1 LNQSPTQ
8 NPAQGIKLLTI
19 TDPASGQVVGDR
31 IRHCTT
37 GRDRRVGLLK
47 DTALEAGTGILLEP
61 CEGVHTFG
69 MKFPIDIV
77 FLNRKRKIVAL
88 HRSVPARR
96 LRLSLRA
103 HATLELPAGSIDRLG
118 LQAEQPLKIT
128 PA

>member
-1 LNQSPTQ
+1 MN
-8 NPAQGIKLLTI
+8 LLII
-19 TDPASGQVVGDR
+19 TEPISGKVVGDR

-37 GRDRRVGLLK
+37 ARDLRVGLLK
-47 DTALEAGTGILLEP
+47 DTALEPGTGILLEP

-96 LRLSLRA
+96 LRISLRA
-103 HATLELPAGSIDRLG
+103 HATLELAAGSIERLG
-118 LQAEQPLKIT
+118 LQKEQPLAIT
-128 PA
+128 SA